1 MQIIALTLP
10 FLHRSLAATATFIMG
25 RREIYHVFLFLKNAF
40 QKVTIPRKNGPLK
53 IHLEVTILTNSSGLH
68 FVQNELIENKKDLL
82 LVSDS
87 TWSECSFE
95 GIENVMVILL
105 GSYNASLKKN
115 VCLILIKTSCI
126 CK

>member
-1 MQIIALTLP
+1 M
-10 FLHRSLAATATFIMG
+10 
-25 RREIYHVFLFLKNAF
+25 
-40 QKVTIPRKNGPLK
+40 
-53 IHLEVTILTNSSGLH
+53 EVTILTNSSGLH

-105 GSYNASLKKN
+105 GSYNA
-115 VCLILIKTSCI
+115 CLIKNYV
-126 CK
+126 

>member
-1 MQIIALTLP
+1 MV
-10 FLHRSLAATATFIMG
+10 
-25 RREIYHVFLFLKNAF
+25 RREIYHVFCFWKMHF
-40 QKVTIPRKNGPLK
+40 KKSPSQEKNGPLK
-53 IHLEVTILTNSSGLH
+53 IHLEVTILTHSLALH
-68 FVQNELIENKKDLL
+68 FVQNKLIENKKDLL

-115 VCLILIKTSCI
+115 ICLILIKTSCI
-126 CK
+126 FK

>member
-1 MQIIALTLP
+1 M
-10 FLHRSLAATATFIMG
+10 
-25 RREIYHVFLFLKNAF
+25 FLKNAF
-40 QKVTIPRKNGPLK
+40 QKVTIPGKNGPLK

-105 GSYNASLKKN
+105 GSYNASLKKKN